1 MNILLG
7 PKWRRYHY
15 DNNRIKLLDEEGGK
29 ISFSFDKGNFEDLLS
44 HLPTNWP
51 PDLILLERPEYLTF
65 PLGIE
70 NSDYPVVAMVGDW
83 NICFRVLQDNL
94 KRFDWIVVDQKGV
107 NVFKEAGYQNVDYF
121 PVYGFNPAVHR
132 LLEGYDR
139 IYDILMI
146 GNFNHEFQRERA
158 KWLKRLTRINPKYNV
173 RILSNIFGEEYVR
186 NYNKA
191 KIIFNRS
198 IRGEMNERAYEAPAN
213 GALLFYEEE
222 NLEIRNFLIPGEEC
236 MLYNESNFEELI
248 EHYLTHEEERSR
260 IAKAGNRKI
269 QQFSYERQLCHLIE
283 LLKSRHVFSNK
294 KEYRVFSRLS
304 ESEQVYQNAK
314 LVLQEISPNRLKI
327 AEEMLNN
334 VVKLDPHHYEARN
347 ALSMIYMLYF
357 EQAQKQSQISK
368 DLFDQAMNSYIDI
381 IDEIPDAALVHY
393 NIACVCQAEEQYDL
407 AEAEYK
413 KALATT
419 QNDEPLVVRDYFFPR
434 DYVTFRIEW
443 EKISALYCGD
453 LQKQDKALKGL
464 LRWQC
469 CFLLGG
475 LCLIGRR
482 VDEALAWYNQAVAAR
497 PDLAARAR
505 LKIGEVLGALGRYD
519 AALEEFEKTLILEP
533 FNTDA
538 WKANAKLLNR
548 AEKYKDCVEFF
559 DELFLLIE
567 RCPFYSQEKKWV
579 VPLYEEAQKRLD

>member
-1 MNILLG
+1 M
-7 PKWRRYHY
+7 
-15 DNNRIKLLDEEGGK
+15 KLLHEEGGK
-29 ISFSFDKGNFEDLLS
+29 ISFSFDKGNFEDMLS
-44 HLPTNWP
+44 QLPANWL

-70 NSDYPVVAMVGDW
+70 NSEYPVVAMVGDW
-83 NICFRVLQDNL
+83 NICFRVLRDNL

-132 LLEGYDR
+132 LLDGYDR

-146 GNFNHEFQRERA
+146 GNFNHEFQRERE
-158 KWLKRLTRINPKYNV
+158 KWLKRLTRINSKYKV
-173 RILSNIFGEEYVR
+173 RILSNLFGEEYVR
-186 NYNKA
+186 SYNQA

-236 MLYNESNFEELI
+236 ILYNDTNFEELI

-260 IAKAGNRKI
+260 IAKAGYRKI

-283 LLKSRHVFSNK
+283 LLKSRDVFSNK
-294 KEYRVFSRLS
+294 GKYRVFSRLS
-304 ESEQVYQNAK
+304 ESEQHYQHAK
-314 LVLQEISPNRLKI
+314 LALQEISQYRLKL
-327 AEEMLNN
+327 AEEMLNK
-334 VVKLDPHHYEARN
+334 VVNLDPHHYDARN
-347 ALSMIYMLYF
+347 ALSMIYMLHF
-357 EQAQKQSQISK
+357 EQAQKQSQRSK

-381 IDEIPDAALVHY
+381 IEEIPSAGLVHY

-407 AEAEYK
+407 AEAEYR
-413 KALATT
+413 KALEAT
-419 QNDEPLVVRDYFFPR
+419 QNDEPLVVKDYFFPR

-443 EKISALYCGD
+443 EKISALYIGD
-453 LQKQDKALKGL
+453 LKKQDKALKLL

-482 VDEALAWYNQAVAAR
+482 VDEALVWYNQAVEAR

-505 LKIGEVLGALGRYD
+505 LKIGEVQSALGRHD
-519 AALEEFEKTLILEP
+519 AALEDFEKTLTLEP

-538 WKANAKLLNR
+538 WKAKATLLNR
-548 AEKYKDCVEFF
+548 VEKYRDCVEFC

-567 RCPFYSQEKKWV
+567 RCPFYSQEKKWM
-579 VPLYEEAQKRLD
+579 VPLYEEAQKRLNN

>member
-132 LLEGYDR
+132 LLEGNDR

-173 RILSNIFGEEYVR
+173 RILANIFGEEYVR

-567 RCPFYSQEKKWV
+567 RCPFYSQEKKWM
-579 VPLYEEAQKRLD
+579 VPLYEEAKRGLV